1 MPGPGWYFIDGEE
14 ERLVAEVIGSR
25 ELSRYRF
32 DQGPDDA
39 PSMVWHFEREV
50 ERYLGVPHCLGTNSC
65 TTALLTALSALG
77 IGPGDEVIVP
87 GYTFIASIAAIVYA
101 RAVPVLAE
109 VDDSLTL
116 DPDDVRRKIT
126 PRTRAI
132 LCVHMLGAPCD
143 MDALEAIAREHG
155 LLLVE
160 DVAQACGGEYRGRRL
175 GSFGDAGAFSLN
187 VFKTIT
193 AGDGGWLAVRDR
205 DVYERAFAFH
215 DHGFKPHRMG
225 VADAESV
232 LGLNFKMHELTGAVA
247 LAQVRKLPRILDAVR
262 TQKRSLAEAIGEVGR
277 SRPRRLNDAAGE
289 CGSLLVLTFDGAATA
304 REVAEAL
311 GVCTLL
317 DSGRHYY
324 GAMPQLLHR
333 RVPYADG
340 CPFDCAAHPTERTYH
355 RGMLPRT
362 DDLLSR
368 SVALSVGVVDSYLG
382 AGFGV
387 NVRSSPHEVRQV
399 AEEFHR
405 RTAAILRPPRVA
417 APTAGPA

>member
-1 MPGPGWYFIDGEE
+1 MPGPGWYFFGDE
-14 ERLVAEVIGSR
+14 ERRQVDDVLRSR

-32 DQGPDDA
+32 DQTDDDE
-39 PSMVWHFEREV
+39 PSKVFQFERTMEA
-50 ERYLGVPHCLGTNSC
+50 YLGAPHCLATNSC
-65 TTALLTALSALG
+65 TSALLAALTALG
-77 IGPGDEVIVP
+77 VGPGDEVIVP

-155 LLLVE
+155 LFLVE

-175 GSFGDAGAFSLN
+175 GSIGDAGAFSLN

-193 AGDGGWLAVRDR
+193 AGDGGCLAVRD
-205 DVYERAFAFH
+205 DAVFERAFAFH
-215 DHGFKPHRMG
+215 DHGFKPFRLG
-225 VADAESV
+225 VADAQG
-232 LGLNFKMHELTGAVA
+232 LMGLNLRMAELVGAVA
-247 LAQVRKLPRILDAVR
+247 LAQARKLPAVVEAVRAQKRRLLDALGPLGVPR
-262 TQKRSLAEAIGEVGR
+262 
-277 SRPRRLNDAAGE
+277 RRLNDPDGE
-289 CGSLLVLTFDGAATA
+289 CGTLLVLLLDSAEQARRVAA
-304 REVAEAL
+304 AL
-311 GVCTLL
+311 GVCTLVE
-317 DSGRHYY
+317 SGRHYY
-324 GAMPQLLHR
+324 GAMPQLLNR
-333 RVPYADG
+333 RIPSQAG
-340 CPFDCAAHPTERTYH
+340 CPFFCEAHPTDREYT

-387 NVRSSPHEVRQV
+387 NVLSPPEEVDEVARIFHE
-399 AEEFHR
+399 
-405 RTAAILRPPRVA
+405 RTADAFRAGAAFSMA
-417 APTAGPA
+417 AP